1 MHSCMPSIYGDLISA
16 MSRKPLLLLL
26 PGLLFILL
34 GFAIPSGIMLFSPPG
49 VSTGDIFVRLGE
61 MLTDPYDQAII
72 LRTLGLGLIVTTV
85 CLVLGFPIA
94 YLLARSTSRYA
105 GVWLA
110 LAIFPL
116 LLSNVV
122 RTFGWIV
129 ILGSKG
135 AIGQLIVFLGLAPE
149 APQLLYTEFAI
160 VLGLT
165 QLFLP
170 LAIISCYSAVAQVDA
185 GLDDA
190 ARGLG
195 ASKTRTLWTVVI
207 PLSAPGLVVSA
218 TLVFAGS
225 ATAYTTPY
233 LLGGSSNRMLSTQLF
248 SYSSVTVDWAS
259 ASATALIMTVLVF
272 LVSGLSSLATR
283 RKGMVS

>member
-1 MHSCMPSIYGDLISA
+1 MSA
-16 MSRKPLLLLL
+16 MSRKPLFLLL
-26 PGLLFILL
+26 PGLIFILA
-34 GFAIPSGIMLFSPPG
+34 GFAIPSGIMLFAPPG
-49 VSTGDIFVRLGE
+49 VSTGGIFARLGE
-61 MLTDPYDQAII
+61 MLTDPFDQAII
-72 LRTLGLGLIVTTV
+72 LRTLGIGLVVMAI

-135 AIGQLIVFLGLAPE
+135 ALGQLIVFLGFTDE
-149 APQLLYTEFAI
+149 APQLLYTELAI

-248 SYSSVTVDWAS
+248 SYSAVTVDWAS

-272 LVSGLSSLATR
+272 LVSGVSSLATR